1 MADIPSTPADGNY
14 KVVWVPT
21 LADPDAPTSTE
32 VTGASVVDLSCYLT
46 ADGWTPGLSEQVIAD
61 ERLCSTETFEQM
73 GRAART
79 LSVRYIVNPTD
90 TTNNK
95 AAETLVPGTAGYL
108 ITRSGKAFDTALAA
122 ADKAWVWP
130 VTPGQYSELPPE
142 ANSVLKQEQKMFVRA
157 RVRPNV
163 AVAA

>member
-14 KVVWVPT
+14 KVVWVPA
-21 LADPDAPTSTE
+21 LANPDAPTVAE
-32 VTGASVVDLSCYLT
+32 VTGGTVIDLSCYLT

-61 ERLCSTETFEQM
+61 DRLCSTETFEQV

-79 LSVRYIVNPTD
+79 LSVRYVINPGSATD
-90 TTNNK
+90 NK
-95 AAETLVPGTAGYL
+95 ASDTLVPGTDGYL
-108 ITRSGKAFDTALAA
+108 VTRAGKAFDSALVAT
-122 ADKAWVWP
+122 DKVWVWP
-130 VTPGQYSELPPE
+130 VTPGQYNELPPE

-157 RVRPNV
+157 RVRAHV